1 MTEDLLND
9 LYSAAFEDSSVQS
22 EAIKKYVDELRK
34 ENDNL
39 KKIVQ
44 ILIDNRLEK
53 DKNAIEV
60 KVPHMCKWLLLL
72 NEYQEWIENE
82 KDVVYRDGGIK
93 QSAMID
99 CFLKLNQLREKYER
113 TDNNE

>member
-1 MTEDLLND
+1 
-9 LYSAAFEDSSVQS
+9 
-22 EAIKKYVDELRK
+22 
-34 ENDNL
+34 
-39 KKIVQ
+39 
-44 ILIDNRLEK
+44 
-53 DKNAIEV
+53 
-60 KVPHMCKWLLLL
+60 MCKWLLLL